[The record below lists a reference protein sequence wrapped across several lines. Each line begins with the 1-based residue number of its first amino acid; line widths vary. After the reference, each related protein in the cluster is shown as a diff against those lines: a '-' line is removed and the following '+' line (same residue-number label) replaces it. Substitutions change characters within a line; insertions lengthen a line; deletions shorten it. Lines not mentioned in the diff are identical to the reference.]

1 MIITEILK
9 IIPHKSRNSNS
20 NIALDPKILLKKGKW
35 KNLNLFNF
43 CIMKLHKFILLEK
56 GKRKKENGKKKKKR
70 KKKTIF
76 YFWVIH

>member
-56 GKRKKENGKKKKKR
+56 GKRKKGKR
-70 KKKTIF
+70 KKKKNGKKLSFIF
-76 YFWVIH
+76 G